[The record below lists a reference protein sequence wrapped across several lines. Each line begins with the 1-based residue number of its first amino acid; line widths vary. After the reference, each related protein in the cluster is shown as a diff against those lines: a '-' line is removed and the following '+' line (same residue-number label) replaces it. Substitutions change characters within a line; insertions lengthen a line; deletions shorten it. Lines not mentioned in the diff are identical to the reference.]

1 MKSSTVNK
9 LIVLIVFLFV
19 SSCKEAKVRKDIAST
34 KNDISQF
41 LGQWTF
47 DIGPRAEVPGSVGWI
62 EVRKEGE
69 YLDANLLWGGGA
81 ISPVP
86 YIYTAGNILYVGMP
100 PRRVVLTRGEDGNQG
115 RSLNYPT
122 WLEIK
127 VNGKKFEGYQR
138 GPKLTGIGFDSIIVT
153 GTKLPDV
160 PPTPDLSKLK
170 FGKPINLIIN
180 PNGLTGWRL
189 VEADRTSG
197 WSMKDGILTNDP
209 VQKEGTQHITYGNLR
224 TDQEFKDFNLKLDVK
239 VYERSNSGIYLRGM
253 VEVQVAD
260 SYERPLHIHN
270 SIGAIFSRIAPTV
283 KAEKPLGEWQTL
295 DITYVD
301 RHVTVKLNGITTI
314 DNQPVYGP
322 TGGALHSDVFASGP
336 IYLQGDHSKAS
347 YRNLVLTPIIK

>member
-1 MKSSTVNK
+1 MKSSIVYK
-9 LIVLIVFLFV
+9 SIVLIAFLFV
-19 SSCKEAKVRKDIAST
+19 ASCKVAKVGKDSASS

-86 YIYTAGNILYVGMP
+86 YIYMADNILYVGMP
-100 PRRVVLTRGEDGNQG
+100 PHRVVLTRGEEGKQG
-115 RSLNYPT
+115 RSLNYPV

-127 VNGKKFEGYQR
+127 VDGGKFTGYQIS
-138 GPKLTGIGFDSIIVT
+138 PKSTGMGLDSIRIKGV
-153 GTKLPDV
+153 KLPDV
-160 PPTPDLSKLK
+160 PPSPDLSKLK
-170 FGKPINLIIN
+170 FGKPINLIKN
-180 PNGLTGWRL
+180 PNDLTGWRL
-189 VEADRTSG
+189 VEDDRTSG
-197 WSMKDGILTNDP
+197 WSLKDGILSVDP
-209 VQKEGTQHITYGNLR
+209 VQKEGTPHINYGNLR
-224 TDQEFKDFNLKLDVK
+224 TEQEFNDFNLKLEVK

-270 SIGAIFSRIAPTV
+270 SMGAIFSRIAPTV

-314 DNQPVYGP
+314 DNQPVSGP
-322 TGGALHSDVFASGP
+322 TGGTLHSDVFASGP

-347 YRNLVLTPIIK
+347 YRNLILTPIIK